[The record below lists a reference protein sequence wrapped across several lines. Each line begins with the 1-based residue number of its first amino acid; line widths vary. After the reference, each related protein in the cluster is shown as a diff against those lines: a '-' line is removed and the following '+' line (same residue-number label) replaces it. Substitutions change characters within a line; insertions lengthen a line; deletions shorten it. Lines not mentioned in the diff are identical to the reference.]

1 LCRTTGACAAIAG
14 GKIDEHGPLWELQ
27 FEYITEKL
35 QLSWGHRDGEYLFT
49 SSRSSHLHVHFYL
62 VSFPFIKMSNSAAAD
77 ISATLADT
85 PPPLKENV
93 DEVEDKQ
100 HEYSAG
106 IRLASIMTALLFSIF
121 LVSSP
126 LSVASAILEMELTM
140 GRPP

>member
-1 LCRTTGACAAIAG
+1 
-14 GKIDEHGPLWELQ
+14 
-27 FEYITEKL
+27 
-35 QLSWGHRDGEYLFT
+35 
-49 SSRSSHLHVHFYL
+49 
-62 VSFPFIKMSNSAAAD
+62 MSNSAAAD

-100 HEYSAG
+100 HEYPAG

-126 LSVASAILEMELTM
+126 LSVASANLEMELTM